1 MPQFAHLH
9 CHTQFS
15 LLDGAAAIPALFK
28 KAKADGMKALAITDH
43 GNMFGV
49 FQFVAE
55 AAKHE
60 GVKPIVGC
68 EFYVVTDRHRRTFT
82 KEDRDKR
89 YHQLFLAK
97 NPEGYKN
104 LVKLCSLGYMEGL
117 YGKYPRIDKGLI
129 LQYHEGLI
137 ATTCCIGAMVPQA
150 ILRKGEE
157 EARKEFEWWLDLFGE
172 DYYIEIQRHQM
183 QEQDQVNEVLL
194 RWAKEYNVKTICTND
209 SHYVDQKDWNA
220 HDILLCVN
228 TGEKQATPAIREFV
242 EEGTVMKGGR
252 FAFWNDQFYFKTQAE
267 MGQLFKDVP
276 EALDNTIEIVDKC
289 EHLKLKKDI
298 LLPNFVV
305 PQEFQTQDDYLRHL
319 TYEGARQR
327 YKDLTPEIEERLNF
341 ELHTIKTMGF
351 AGYFLI
357 VSDFIKAG
365 RDLGVFIGPG
375 RGSAAGSAVAYCIG
389 ITNIDPIKYQLLFE
403 RFLNPDRKSMPDID
417 TDFDDEGRQKVIDY
431 VVDKYGKQQVAQI
444 VTYGTMAAKMSIK
457 DVARVL
463 DLPLDQANA
472 LAKLV
477 PEKPGIS
484 LNRVLSA
491 PIDGEGSLREKEGL
505 VTEDIENA
513 RRLREFLAAEDT
525 PEGMVLKEAKVLE
538 GSVRGTGIHAAGIII
553 APKDL
558 TEIIPVFT
566 SKETELLITQYEGS
580 IIEDAGV
587 IKMDFLGLK
596 TLTIIRDALRLIK
609 QNHGIDIDIDTIP
622 LDDPQTYELYQRGE
636 TNGTF
641 QFESAGMQKYLRD
654 LKPDKFDDLIAM
666 NALYRPGPLEYIPDF
681 IARKHGRQQVTY
693 DLPDMEEYLK
703 DTFGICVTG
712 DTLIFDAITGRR
724 VRIDQLEH
732 QTGEF
737 YVQGLDANMQSKQ
750 AVMTHWVCN
759 GKKPVFEVKLQ
770 NGAVVRMTSNHKVLT
785 ERGWREI
792 GQLQAGDHIATPRQ
806 LSAARPREF
815 DLKKLRVL
823 AYLLADGSLTSCGP
837 TADFISK
844 DDALIAE
851 YKNCLK
857 AFERVEPR
865 TMQQVRGVTRVMAR
879 GVDKTS
885 YHEPNSLVAALR
897 EWGLK
902 TTNGGCWSGDKF
914 VPEFVFE
921 ATEEQIGFFLAS
933 FWDCDGHIGHKS
945 CFIKTISPRLA
956 RDIQTLLL
964 RIGIHS
970 TIYES
975 RYFNNRRQQTI
986 TAYQVTT
993 YQFRDFAEKIAPHLV
1008 LKKQPARDMSGYE
1021 SRDDVSRELLF
1032 EEIGT
1037 AWPGSQRSLH
1047 DVHGFSRQHFNTL
1060 NRSRARIATSV
1071 VQPLAEV
1078 LDLPRTRQNLG
1089 VRWEEIVSITPAG
1102 EELVYDISVE
1112 GIHNFVGNNVI
1123 LHNCVYQEQIM
1134 LLSQKLAGFSKGD
1147 ADVLRKAMGKK
1158 QKAVLDKMKGQFV
1171 EGAVA
1176 KGHPADK
1183 LEKIWTDWEAFAS
1196 YAFNKS
1202 HSTCYAFVAYQTAYL
1217 KAHYPSE
1224 YMAAVLTHS
1233 QSNIEKIT
1241 FFLEECKRMGL
1252 VVKGPDVN
1260 ESLVNFS
1267 VNKKGE
1273 IRYGMGAVKGVGE
1286 AAVETLIAERNTKG
1300 PFRDIYDFMRR
1311 VSLRVVNKRVMESLV
1326 FAGAFDSF
1334 ETPPTAPGKP
1344 TLHRAAFFAPTDKYE
1359 SFIEN
1364 LVKYGAAYQEE
1375 KTMSANSLFGDLSE
1389 TVGIA
1394 EPVVPKTDSW
1404 NLVFKLQKEKDVV
1417 GLYLSG
1423 HPLDDYRYEW
1433 ENFATPLANVDN
1445 YKGRKVNVA
1454 GFVLKAEHR
1463 ISQKGTG
1470 WGRFTLQ
1477 DYTGSLEITMFSE
1490 SYAKFKSFFEEGTSV
1505 YVEGEYK
1512 QRFNSD
1518 EMEFRVQNVRLL
1530 ETIGA
1535 EKTTSITLRIPL
1547 ETLSADLIDRIDKLC
1562 AAHKGKHTLRMELI
1576 DFTNKEKMAFV
1587 SQARKVNVDNDFI
1600 AAMTVMGVECGV
1612 N

>member
-1 MPQFAHLH
+1 MPNFAHLH
-9 CHTQFS
+9 CHTQYS
-15 LLDGAAAIPALFK
+15 LLDGAASIPALFK
-28 KAKADGMKALAITDH
+28 KAAADGMKGLAITDH

-68 EFYVVTDRHRRTFT
+68 EFYVVNDRHRRSFT

-97 NPEGYKN
+97 NAEGYKN

-117 YGKYPRIDKGLI
+117 YGKFPRIDKELI

-157 EARKEFEWWLDLFGE
+157 EARKEFEWWYNIFGE

-194 RWAKEYNVKTICTND
+194 RWAKEYNVKVICTND

-220 HDILLCVN
+220 HDILLCIN

-267 MGQLFKDVP
+267 MGELFKDVP
-276 EALDNTIEIVDKC
+276 ESLDNTIEIVDKC

-298 LLPNFVV
+298 LLPNFVI
-305 PQEFQTQDDYLRHL
+305 PQGYQTQDDYLRHM
-319 TYEGARQR
+319 TFEGARER
-327 YKDLTPEIEERLNF
+327 YKDITPEIEERLNF

-365 RDLGVFIGPG
+365 RDLGVFVGPG

-431 VVDKYGKQQVAQI
+431 VVEKYGKQQVAQI
-444 VTYGTMAAKMSIK
+444 ITYGTMAAKMSIK

-463 DLPLDQANA
+463 DLPLDQSNV

-477 PEKPGIS
+477 PDKPGIS
-484 LNRVLSA
+484 LKRVLTA
-491 PIDGEGSLREKEGL
+491 PIDGEGSLRDKESLGGD
-505 VTEDIENA
+505 DIDNIKK
-513 RRLREFLAAEDT
+513 LREYLDATGT
-525 PEGMVLKEAKVLE
+525 PESTVLKEAMVLE

-558 TEIIPVFT
+558 TEIIPVAT
-566 SKETELLITQYEGS
+566 AKDSDLLVTQYEGS
-580 IIEDAGV
+580 IIEDSGV

-596 TLTIIRDALRLIK
+596 TLTIIRDALRLIE
-609 QNHGIDIDIDTIP
+609 QNHGVKIDIDTIP
-622 LDDPQTYELYQRGE
+622 LDDPKTYELYQRGE

-681 IARKHGRQQVTY
+681 IARKHGRQAVTY

-703 DTFGICVTG
+703 DTFGICVAG
-712 DTLIFDAITGRR
+712 DTLVYDAVTGKR
-724 VRIDQLEH
+724 VRIDALENRV
-732 QTGEF
+732 GNF
-737 YVQGLDANMQSKQ
+737 YVQGVDENLKPRKAP
-750 AVMTHWVCN
+750 VTYWVCN
-759 GKKPVFEVKLQ
+759 GKKPVLRVKLK
-770 NGAVVRMTSNHKVLT
+770 NGSSVKMTSNHRVLT
-785 ERGWREI
+785 ENGWREI
-792 GQLQAGDHIATPRQ
+792 GELHPGDHIATPRQ
-806 LSAARPREF
+806 LYAADHQSF
-815 DLKKLRVL
+815 DANKLRVL
-823 AYLLADGSLTSCGP
+823 AYLLADGALSGHGA
-837 TADFISK
+837 TAEFVSK
-844 DDALIAE
+844 DKALIEE
-851 YKNCLK
+851 YKTALD
-857 AFERVEPR
+857 AFERLEPR
-865 TMQQVRGVTRVMAR
+865 TLQQVRGVTRVMVA
-879 GVDKTS
+879 GKDKKH
-885 YHEPNSLVAALR
+885 YHETNSLVQMLR
-897 EWGLK
+897 EHGLK
-902 TTNGGCWSGDKF
+902 TKKGGCRSGDKF
-914 VPEFVFE
+914 VPEFVFGLNE
-921 ATEEQIGFFLAS
+921 SQIGCFLAS
-933 FWDCDGHIGHKS
+933 LWDCDGHVGEKI
-945 CFIKTISPRLA
+945 CFLKTISLQLA
-956 RDIQTLLL
+956 TDVQTLLL
-964 RIGIHS
+964 RLGIYS
-970 TIYES
+970 TAYET
-975 RYFNNRRQQTI
+975 RYFNNRRQEEV
-986 TAYQVTT
+986 TAYQVSV
-993 YQFRDFAEKIAPHLV
+993 YNLKAFSDKIAPFLV
-1008 LKKQPARDMSGYE
+1008 SKKMPERELTGNE
-1021 SRDDVSRELLF
+1021 SRDALSRTIFFSEV
-1032 EEIGT
+1032 ER
-1037 AWPGSQRSLH
+1037 AWNGSQRKLM
-1047 DVHGFSRQHFNTL
+1047 DTYGFSRQHFNTL
-1060 NRSRARIATSV
+1060 NKSRPRIAAHTAS
-1071 VQPLAEV
+1071 PLAEV
-1078 LDLPRTRQNLG
+1078 LDLPRTSCHLN
-1089 VRWEEIVSITPAG
+1089 VRWEEIVEIVPAG
-1102 EELVYDISVE
+1102 EELVYDITVD
-1112 GIHNFVGNNVI
+1112 GIHNFVGNNII

-1158 QKAVLDKMKGQFV
+1158 QKAVLDKMKGQFI

-1176 KGHPADK
+1176 KGHPAEK
-1183 LEKIWTDWEAFAS
+1183 LEKVWTDWEAFAS

-1252 VVKGPDVN
+1252 NVKGPDIN
-1260 ESLVNFS
+1260 ESAVNFS
-1267 VNKKGE
+1267 VNKKGD

-1286 AAVETLIAERNTKG
+1286 AAVETLIAERKENG
-1300 PFRDIYDFMRR
+1300 PFTSIFDFMRR
-1311 VSLRVVNKRVMESLV
+1311 LNLRTVNKKVLESLA
-1326 FAGAFDSF
+1326 FAGAYDSLVPNRAVFFQPSDKF
-1334 ETPPTAPGKP
+1334 ET
-1344 TLHRAAFFAPTDKYE
+1344 
-1359 SFIEN
+1359 FIEH
-1364 LVKYGAAYQEE
+1364 LLKYGAAHQED
-1375 KTMSANSLFGDLSE
+1375 KIMSTNSLFGDLSDSVSIPE
-1389 TVGIA
+1389 PPLPKA
-1394 EPVVPKTDSW
+1394 EPW
-1404 NLVFKLQKEKDVV
+1404 NLILKLQKEKDVV
-1417 GLYLSG
+1417 GIYLSG
-1423 HPLDDYRYEW
+1423 HPLDDFRYEW
-1433 ENFATPLANVDN
+1433 ENFATPLEKIDN
-1445 YKGRKVNVA
+1445 FQNRKVNIA

-1470 WGRFTLQ
+1470 WGRFTVQ

-1490 SYAKFKSFFEEGTSV
+1490 TYQKFKSFFEEGTSL
-1505 YVEGEYK
+1505 YITGEQK
-1512 QRFNSD
+1512 QRYNSE
-1518 EMEFRVQNVRLL
+1518 EMEFRVSDVRLL
-1530 ETIGA
+1530 ETVGA
-1535 EKTTSITLRIPL
+1535 EKTSSVTLRIPV
-1547 ETLSADLIDRIDKLC
+1547 ETLTADLLDKIEALC
-1562 AAHKGKHTLRMELI
+1562 KSHKGKHELKMELI
-1576 DFTNKEKMAFV
+1576 DYTNKEKLAFT

-1600 AAMTVMGVECGV
+1600 AAMTVLGVECGV